1 MDLYVISFVLAL
13 HSFILSFF
21 HSFILFHSFSFFFI
35 LSPFPQLHSA
45 KSKLNQQIDEQINNK
60 IKQRDQMLGRLPQ
73 QGWLR
78 LRLNS
83 SNNTTGQEELIFSPI
98 EQESSF
104 FSSESESEIGKRENY
119 QTNYEKVRSVIID
132 SMADTQEMR
141 MVMHQELEVVMSKLA
156 SMKQFTTTNGAAD
169 LFAQFNR
176 GKCVVVVVVV
186 VGGGIVV
193 VVVVVVVALVVAVAV
208 VVCWYRHQERG
219 MLIHF

>member
-1 MDLYVISFVLAL
+1 MGLYMLF
-13 HSFILSFF
+13 LSFF
-21 HSFILFHSFSFFFI
+21 HCI
-35 LSPFPQLHSA
+35 LSFLHFSPSSSHSA

-83 SNNTTGQEELIFSPI
+83 SNDTTGQEELIFSPI

-104 FSSESESEIGKRENY
+104 FSSENESEIGKRENY

-141 MVMHQELEVVMSKLA
+141 LVIHQELEVVMSKLA

-176 GKCVVVVVVV
+176 GKRCCCCCCCL
-186 VGGGIVV
+186 
-193 VVVVVVVALVVAVAV
+193 LVPSSRKGCADLFLN
-208 VVCWYRHQERG
+208 C
-219 MLIHF
+219 LICCFPFGHEKRYQWHG